1 MASPAYRSG
10 SAAFDPPLMSIERDG
25 SHQPLLEVGWWPTDL
40 AAELPALVSVLEQ
53 IRGPVNRLLLG
64 AGNWASRPHEVVTD
78 GRTVT
83 VGYLA
88 GRPAWMVTALC
99 ADGGTFTVRVTPP
112 DQPENGPDE
121 DAGETPGGGLRL
133 PANRAVRTSP

>member
-1 MASPAYRSG
+1 MLPLTHPVTAS
-10 SAAFDPPLMSIERDG
+10 
-25 SHQPLLEVGWWPTDL
+25 LLPV
-40 AAELPALVSVLEQ
+40 VLL
-53 IRGPVNRLLLG
+53 I
-64 AGNWASRPHEVVTD
+64 AI
-78 GRTVT
+78 
-83 VGYLA
+83 GYLA